1 MKGQVQA
8 IVESRFPSQPL
19 STGPVMAPWGIT
31 SIAYSMLA
39 CKQKQEQDTL
49 HEHRTCIRFLNIK
62 AYDSLSDHLSSLPY
76 SYQTSSHLTKN
87 VIKNK
92 KNVTD
97 GAENWRGR
105 GR

>member
-31 SIAYSMLA
+31 IASMLA
-39 CKQKQEQDTL
+39 CKQKHMNIELLFDSS
-49 HEHRTCIRFLNIK
+49 NIK

-87 VIKNK
+87 LIKN
-92 KNVTD
+92 
-97 GAENWRGR
+97 
-105 GR
+105 